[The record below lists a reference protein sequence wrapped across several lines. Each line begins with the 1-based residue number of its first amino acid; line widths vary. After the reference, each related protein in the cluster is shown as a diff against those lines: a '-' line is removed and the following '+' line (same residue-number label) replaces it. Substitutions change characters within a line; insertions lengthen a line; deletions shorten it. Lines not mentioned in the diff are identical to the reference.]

1 MLLFED
7 TSRSVPVSSESRPSS
22 FSSSATL
29 SHRTRSSRPS
39 AVSACC
45 CSRRCSRHD
54 WWSKARWGQCQPRGR
69 RLLPLLPHAAL
80 LVGQLLLHPPQLL
93 LQARAPPLLL
103 GQLPLSRLAPA
114 WNRAP
119 RASASCSLRSS
130 SCTLRPSRTSVC
142 PASTAASPPRVAG
155 CNEHR
160 GPAHGHGAQQVLQ
173 PLLALLRRHCI
184 VGLQLHPSLAARG
197 PCRPSCCGWWK
208 GLGDPFWVVS
218 TGGVAAKAAPQNPP
232 TVRSLDAHHHGCG
245 RRTRRATPP
254 RPRSIRAQSKHPLGF
269 VEDCGGV
276 LLHPAVAACGFWRVR
291 W

>member
-1 MLLFED
+1 MNALMLLFED

-142 PASTAASPPRVAG
+142 PASTAASPP
-155 CNEHR
+155 
-160 GPAHGHGAQQVLQ
+160 
-173 PLLALLRRHCI
+173 
-184 VGLQLHPSLAARG
+184 
-197 PCRPSCCGWWK
+197 PCRR
-208 GLGDPFWVVS
+208 L
-218 TGGVAAKAAPQNPP
+218 Q
-232 TVRSLDAHHHGCG
+232 
-245 RRTRRATPP
+245 RTPRP
-254 RPRSIRAQSKHPLGF
+254 RPRSRGAAGPAAAARAPAPPLHCGPAAPSIACCKGTVSPFLLWVVEGSGGPVLGRQYGRRSGQSSTPKPSDRTF
-269 VEDCGGV
+269 S
-276 LLHPAVAACGFWRVR
+276 
-291 W
+291 